1 MKVSSNIKISKNKVG
16 LEFIEINNDK
26 ADARIALQGA
36 HVDWWKPKS
45 IKDDVLWL
53 SSNARYEKGR
63 SIRGGVPICWPWF
76 GEHPTDNSFCLH
88 GFARV
93 IPWELMESSDLKN
106 GATKIVLKMIPTETV
121 KKQLT
126 YNFELIMSI
135 VVGETL
141 SLNLKTTNL
150 SNSPFTISEG
160 FHTYF
165 YVSDINNVK
174 VTGLENALFTD
185 KNNNFKKGIER
196 DSISFKS
203 PIDKVYLNSSN
214 DCYLEDKKLKRIINI
229 KKSNSDSL
237 VVWNPGGERA
247 IEMSDMGKKDEWRR
261 MVCIETANTLED
273 SVVIYPKLSHSI
285 STEYSVQEY

>member
-1 MKVSSNIKISKNKVG
+1 MKTSQNIKIFNNKDG
-16 LEFIEINNDK
+16 LEFIEIDNDLANAK
-26 ADARIALQGA
+26 IALQGA

-76 GEHPTDNSFCLH
+76 GEHPTDNSFCSH

-93 IPWELMESSDLKN
+93 IPWELIESSDLKN

-126 YNFELIMSI
+126 YNFELILSI

-150 SNSPFTISEG
+150 SDSPFTISEG
-160 FHTYF
+160 FH
-165 YVSDINNVK
+165 
-174 VTGLENALFTD
+174 
-185 KNNNFKKGIER
+185 
-196 DSISFKS
+196 
-203 PIDKVYLNSSN
+203 
-214 DCYLEDKKLKRIINI
+214 
-229 KKSNSDSL
+229 SL
-237 VVWNPGGERA
+237 LL
-247 IEMSDMGKKDEWRR
+247 
-261 MVCIETANTLED
+261 CI
-273 SVVIYPKLSHSI
+273 
-285 STEYSVQEY
+285 